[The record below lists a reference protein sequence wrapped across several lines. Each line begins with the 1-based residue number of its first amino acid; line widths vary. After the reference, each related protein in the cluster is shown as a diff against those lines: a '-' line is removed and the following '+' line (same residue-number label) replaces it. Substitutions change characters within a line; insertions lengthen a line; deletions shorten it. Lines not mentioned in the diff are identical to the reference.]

1 MSKIYDVI
9 IIGLGAMGSTAAYQL
24 AKRGQRVL
32 GLEQFGPAHDQGSS
46 HGGSRIIRQSY
57 FEDPA
62 YVPLLLRA
70 YELWD
75 EIERESGEEILTV
88 TGGLMMGPPDSLTVS
103 GSIESAKQWNL
114 AYEVLEANDIRRRFP
129 LFNPSDNT
137 LALYEAKAGFVR
149 PELSVYSHLLQAEK
163 HGADLRFF
171 EAVQS
176 WEAHPSGEG
185 VRVVTANGTYEAGK
199 IIISAGAWAPQLLN
213 DLGVSLQVER
223 HIQMFFEPTGGI
235 EPFRVGKQPIYIW
248 EAEDNVQLYG
258 FPSSAL
264 GAEGAKVAFFRKGKP
279 CTPDTIDRNVYDDEV
294 EMMRNYL
301 VQGIPKLNGRF
312 LQGKTCMYTNT
323 PDEHFVISAHPTHP
337 QVTVAAGFSG
347 HGFKF
352 ASVVGEVLADLVI
365 NGQTNHP
372 IDLFCPQRF
381 VHQ

>member
-114 AYEVLEANDIRRRFP
+114 AYEVLEANDIRGRFP
-129 LFNPSDNT
+129 LFNPTDNT
-137 LALYEAKAGFVR
+137 IALYEEKAGFVR

-213 DLGVSLQVER
+213 DLGVSLEVER

-301 VQGIPKLNGRF
+301 AQGIPKLNGRF

-323 PDEHFVISAHPTHP
+323 PDEHFVISAHPAHP

-365 NGQTNHP
+365 NGQTSHP